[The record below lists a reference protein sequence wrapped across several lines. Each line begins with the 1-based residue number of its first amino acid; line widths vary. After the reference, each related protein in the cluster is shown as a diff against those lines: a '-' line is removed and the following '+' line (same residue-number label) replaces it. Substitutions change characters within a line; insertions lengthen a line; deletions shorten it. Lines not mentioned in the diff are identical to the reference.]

1 MNFLNPRPR
10 LTLLVCVSAATLS
23 ACSLF
28 KRDAAYADSREAGRL
43 EVPEQLDRPSAD
55 PSLALPQ
62 GGTGGVLLDEESQ
75 KPPELGQRTTGVGGS
90 VAASDGFELDQP
102 STDVYGRIGT
112 ELEGMSEFTIRSR
125 DPILGV
131 YRLQFEAPAP
141 ARRWWKFWS
150 APKPVRAELLVRV
163 TRTTGG
169 SIVSVDAMG
178 GGAAAARAQQL
189 RETLKARLAG

>member
-1 MNFLNPRPR
+1 MTLLTVRPR
-10 LTLLVCVSAATLS
+10 LILLVCVSAATLS

-28 KRDAAYADSREAGRL
+28 KREAAYADSREAGRL

-62 GGTGGVLLDEESQ
+62 GGTGGVLLDEEAQ

-90 VAASDGFELDQP
+90 VAAADGFAVDQP
-102 STDVYGRIGT
+102 STDVYGRLGT

-131 YRLQFEAPAP
+131 YRLQFEAPPAP
-141 ARRWWKFWS
+141 RRWWKFWS
-150 APKPVRAELLVRV
+150 KPKPSRAELLVRV
-163 TRTTGG
+163 TRTAAG
-169 SIVSVDAMG
+169 STVSVEAMG
-178 GGAAAARAQQL
+178 GGAAAARAAQL
-189 RETLKARLAG
+189 RETLQSRLAG